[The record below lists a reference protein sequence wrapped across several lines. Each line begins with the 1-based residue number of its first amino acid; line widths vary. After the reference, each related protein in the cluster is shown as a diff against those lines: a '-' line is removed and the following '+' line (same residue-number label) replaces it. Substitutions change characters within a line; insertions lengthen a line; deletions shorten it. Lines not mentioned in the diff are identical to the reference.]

1 MGGPI
6 TFMARNDTDTDVP
19 RVIKG
24 DVLALCHATVVFAG
38 WVFVMCILWEG
49 SSDCPSFYN

>member
-1 MGGPI
+1 
-6 TFMARNDTDTDVP
+6 MARNDTDTDAP

-24 DVLALCHATVVFAG
+24 NVLALCHATVVFAG

-49 SSDCPSFYN
+49 NSDCPSFYS